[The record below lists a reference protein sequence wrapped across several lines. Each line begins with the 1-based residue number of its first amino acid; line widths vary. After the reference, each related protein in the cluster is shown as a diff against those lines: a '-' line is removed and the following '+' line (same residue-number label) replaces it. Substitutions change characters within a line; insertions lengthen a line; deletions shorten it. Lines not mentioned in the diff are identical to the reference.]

1 MRVRSGETTLNSK
14 GSSDGRSME
23 DLRDELKRLIL
34 EHLESLKTETF
45 GGLNAEQLQQQ
56 EEQLNRIREV
66 AADFLAALKRDFSQP
81 EKI

>member
-1 MRVRSGETTLNSK
+1 MNSK

>member
-1 MRVRSGETTLNSK
+1 LNSK

>member
-1 MRVRSGETTLNSK
+1 
-14 GSSDGRSME
+14 ME